1 LSAGQQGAEEQMASR
16 TVVRDATES
25 DVGRLTGI
33 YAHWVKTGTMSFEL
47 EAPDEAEMLV
57 RFRAVK
63 RAGYPYLVMEEGGVI
78 VGYAYAGAYRPRP
91 AYRFTAENSIYL
103 AKDAGGRGLGSI
115 LLQALL
121 KRLKSDGYRS
131 VIGIVSDPEVNA
143 SSVALHA
150 KAGFREFGR
159 AEGIGFKFDRWID
172 VAYLQLKF

>member
-1 LSAGQQGAEEQMASR
+1 MTSR

-33 YAHWVKTGTMSFEL
+33 YAHWVNTGTMSFEL
-47 EAPDEAEMLV
+47 DAPDEAEMLV

-63 RAGYPYLVMEEGGVI
+63 SAGYPYLVMEEGGVI

-103 AKDAGGRGLGSI
+103 AEDAGGRGLGTI
-115 LLQALL
+115 LLATLL
-121 KRLKSDGYRS
+121 ERLKSDGYRS
-131 VIGIVSDPEVNA
+131 VIGVISDPVANA
-143 SSVALHA
+143 ASVAVHK

-172 VAYLQLKF
+172 VSYLQLIF